1 MRLNVSATRMQLLRL
16 RKRLAIARR
25 GHKLLKDKQDELMRR
40 FMELVKTVKGQRAE
54 VEKALHE
61 AFQSFLLAR
70 STMPDQLVEEA
81 ISLPN
86 MKLRLGVSQRQIMNV
101 RIPVLEPS
109 VTGTVRCYGYATTSG
124 DLDIALNF
132 LGGALEQSLKL
143 AEAEKTLQLLADEIE
158 KTRRRVNALE
168 YTLIPNLAETIRYIT
183 MKLGEMER
191 SNLSRMMR
199 IKSIIQKE
207 K

>member
-25 GHKLLKDKQDELMRR
+25 GHKLLKDKQDELMRQ
-40 FMELVKTVKGQRAE
+40 FMELVKSVKGQRAE
-54 VEKALHE
+54 VEKGLHE

-70 STMPDQLVEEA
+70 STMSDQLVEEA
-81 ISLPN
+81 ISMPS
-86 MKLRLGVSQRQIMNV
+86 MKLRLDVSQRQIMNV
-101 RIPVLEPS
+101 RIPVLESS
-109 VTGTVRCYGYATTSG
+109 VTGSIRCYGYANTSG

-132 LGGALEQSLKL
+132 LSGVLEQSLKL
-143 AEAEKTLQLLADEIE
+143 AESEKTLQLLADEIE

-168 YTLIPNLAETIRYIT
+168 YTLIPNLFQTIRYIT

-207 K
+207 D

>member
-1 MRLNVSATRMQLLRL
+1 MQLLRL

-54 VEKALHE
+54 VEQALHE

-81 ISLPN
+81 ISMPN
-86 MKLRLGVSQRQIMNV
+86 MKLRLDVSQRQIMNV
-101 RIPVLEPS
+101 RIPVFEPS

-132 LGGALEQSLKL
+132 LGGVLEQSLRL

-168 YTLIPNLAETIRYIT
+168 YTLIPNLAETIRYIN

-207 K
+207 E

>member
-25 GHKLLKDKQDELMRR
+25 GHKLLKDKQDELMRQ
-40 FMELVKTVKGQRAE
+40 FMELVKSVKGLRSE
-54 VEKALHE
+54 VEQGLYE

-81 ISLPN
+81 ISMPS
-86 MKLRLGVSQRQIMNV
+86 MRLRLKVGQRQIMNV
-101 RIPVLEPS
+101 RIPVLQPS
-109 VTGTVRCYGYATTSG
+109 VEGTIRCYGYVGTSG
-124 DLDIALNF
+124 DLDIALHF
-132 LGGALEQSLKL
+132 LGGVLEQSLKL

-183 MKLGEMER
+183 MKLSEMER
-191 SNLSRMMR
+191 SNLSRLMR
-199 IKSIIQKE
+199 VKSIIRKE
-207 K
+207 R